1 MSQKFEMARAQSVIA
16 SPTLVFLV
24 RADGSIESNLG
35 GGVRYRGLPPEYS
48 AVLENWADG
57 DVGQKAERAKFF
69 QSKREFDRV
78 FYKHL
83 SRAVSVDEL
92 EQSVAPL
99 IRDYQKVTSDSER
112 KLGQEVAFA
121 RQLLVRCI
129 EPMDDI
135 HEKVDDD
142 TWAKL
147 SSRLF
152 AIERDAY
159 QSLLRHV
166 PANERQLFDELLF
179 KKIYRP
185 HPLPS
190 LLHDQ
195 LSQERAF
202 ADTNIKYLY
211 EGFRLTD
218 GCRIVRTKN
227 AGGVLPSEMWIR
239 DFAQLVG
246 NLALEPDRARVVASE
261 IFRFLRR
268 PRSGSDREKRDDEA
282 KMARKSLWNHL
293 TAEERAAMSKVL
305 FASSIRRHG
314 ILSWQNFG
322 IAPPD
327 ELKPIFRPESIKAI
341 RSAAPAVANQICKS
355 VNRLVVEMMV
365 TVGAQDPPP
374 TQLEELE
381 FPIPLELTL
390 VHHREAIQP

>member
-1 MSQKFEMARAQSVIA
+1 MF
-16 SPTLVFLV
+16 FV
-24 RADGSIESNLG
+24 RTDGSIESNLG
-35 GGVRYRGLPPEYS
+35 GGVRYRGLPPGYS
-48 AVLENWADG
+48 AVLNNWADG
-57 DVGQKAERAKFF
+57 DVGQKGERVKFVL
-69 QSKREFDRV
+69 SKREFGRA
-78 FYKHL
+78 FEKYL
-83 SRAVSVDEL
+83 SRAGSFDEL
-92 EQSVAPL
+92 ETSVAPL
-99 IRDYQKVTSDSER
+99 IRNYQKVTSDSER
-112 KLGQEVAFA
+112 KLGQGVAFP

-135 HEKVDDD
+135 HETVDDD
-142 TWAKL
+142 TWEKL

-159 QSLLRHV
+159 QSLLRHA
-166 PANERQLFDELLF
+166 PDNTRQLFDDLLF
-179 KKIYRP
+179 KKIYRAP
-185 HPLPS
+185 SLPS
-190 LLHDQ
+190 FLHDQ
-195 LSQERAF
+195 LSQEHAF
-202 ADTNIKYLY
+202 AETKIKHLY

-246 NLALEPDRARVVASE
+246 NLVLEPDRERAVASE
-261 IFRFLRR
+261 VFRFLRR

-293 TAEERAAMSKVL
+293 TAEERAAMSKVM

-314 ILSWQNFG
+314 ILSWQNFDT
-322 IAPPD
+322 APPD

-341 RSAAPAVANQICKS
+341 RRAAPAVANQICKS

-365 TVGAQDPPP
+365 TGGAQDPPP

>member
-1 MSQKFEMARAQSVIA
+1 MARAQSVIA

-24 RADGSIESNLG
+24 RGDGSIESHLG

-83 SRAVSVDEL
+83 SKAVSVDEL

-202 ADTNIKYLY
+202 AETKIKHLY
-211 EGFRLTD
+211 DGFSLTD
-218 GCRIVRTKN
+218 GCRIARTKN
-227 AGGVLPSEMWIR
+227 AGVLPSDMWIC

-246 NLALEPDRARVVASE
+246 NLALEPDRERAFASE
-261 IFRFLRR
+261 IFRFLRL
-268 PRSGSDREKRDDEA
+268 PRSGSGRGKRVDEA
-282 KMARKSLWNHL
+282 QIARKSLWNHL
-293 TAEERAAMSKVL
+293 TAKERAAMSKVL
-305 FASSIRRHG
+305 FSSSILRHG

-322 IAPPD
+322 TAPPD
-327 ELKPIFRPESIKAI
+327 ELKPIFRPESIKAM
-341 RSAAPAVANQICKS
+341 RRADPGVANRICKS

-365 TVGAQDPPP
+365 TVGTQDPPQP
-374 TQLEELE
+374 SWKS
-381 FPIPLELTL
+381 LTFQF
-390 VHHREAIQP
+390 RWNSR